1 METTENFNKQLFEL
15 VEAKKQWYDTDEMY
29 KILEEY
35 RNLLGVVNN
44 LINLLEKKGLIQPDP

>member
-35 RNLLGVVNN
+35 RNL
-44 LINLLEKKGLIQPDP
+44 